1 MSKAID
7 AILESYQRSVSY
19 GQKRAIAV
27 AAALQVIEAKVSNAP
42 TNHEVVENEFN
53 NLNKYA
59 DQILAA
65 LKGE

>member
-7 AILESYQRSVSY
+7 AILESYQRSISD
-19 GQKRAIAV
+19 GEKRAIAV
-27 AAALQVIEAKVSNAP
+27 AAALQIIEAKVSNAP
-42 TNHEVVENEFN
+42 TNNAVVENEFN